1 MKLRHSAGKLAAGGA
16 PCNNS
21 CRSCSWRLAFADDA
35 VSNAAAAV
43 VSGDTGPDWTAV
55 GDSAADPDA
64 DSAADPDAEP
74 GADSATDPADDLRVG
89 SATTAA
95 TGVCGLLSVETGL
108 TACGEDASC
117 RSLPACWR
125 ADETCATFVDDEAGD
140 AF

>member
-21 CRSCSWRLAFADDA
+21 FRSCSWRLAFADDV

-43 VSGDTGPDWTAV
+43 VPGDTGPDWTAV
-55 GDSAADPDA
+55 G

-89 SATTAA
+89 SATIAA

-108 TACGEDASC
+108 TACGEDAFC